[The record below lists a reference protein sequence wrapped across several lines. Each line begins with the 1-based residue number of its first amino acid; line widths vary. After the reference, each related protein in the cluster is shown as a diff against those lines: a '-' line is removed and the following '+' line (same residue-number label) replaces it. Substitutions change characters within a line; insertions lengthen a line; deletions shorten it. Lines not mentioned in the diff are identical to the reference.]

1 MIKHS
6 LLLLFRNF
14 LRFKTTFF
22 INLAG
27 LSAGLACSLLI
38 FFWVNDELQFDQFH
52 EKKDRLYQVLENRVR
67 SGGIRTSNTTSGLLG
82 ETLQGE
88 MPEVEYAMNVSSDE
102 TATLTIGDNNMKAE
116 GRFVGKDFFKMFS
129 FSLLQGDVNQVLLD
143 KSSLAISDELALKLF
158 HTTDN
163 VVGRT
168 VEYDHHDSYIISGVF
183 KKAPQQS
190 SLQPDFLGT
199 FEKYKDG
206 KEWLPDWGNTGTFA
220 FVLLKPGA
228 DVTAFNTKF
237 ANYIK
242 VKTKNA
248 DSYRTPFLK
257 RFARDYLHGNY
268 ENGVEAGGRITYVKL
283 FSIIAAFILVLA
295 AINFMNLSTAKASRR
310 MKEVGIKKAVGAG
323 RRTLMLQYL
332 GESLLMSFLSLL
344 LAVLIADLLLPKFN
358 EITNKHIVLHLD
370 IISGLQLIG
379 ITLVTGLLAGSYPA
393 IYLSGFSP
401 ATVLKGQFSASWGE
415 QWARKG
421 LVIFQFVISIV
432 FIVSVV
438 VIYKQIEFVQSR
450 DLGYQK
456 ENVIFVAREGNILT
470 DASLETFL
478 NEIKAIPGVVN
489 ASSLGHNLTGHNSG
503 TWGVQWPGKDMNDKT
518 EFENMTVNYD
528 LMETMGIEMKE
539 GRSFSRDFTD
549 TARIIFNEAAIRFM
563 GMEDP
568 IGKVVKLWGSD
579 MEVIGVAKDFNFE
592 SLHQKVKPLFL
603 RIYPNDTWQIVIKL
617 AQGPQHETIK
627 RLEST
632 FQKVN
637 PGFIFQYSFLD
648 QNQQAL
654 YAAEQRVAVLSR
666 YFAGLAVLISCLGL
680 FGLVSFTAERRLKE
694 IGIRKV
700 LGSSVFRIVF
710 LLSGDFTKTVIIAIL
725 LALPL
730 SYFLS
735 HYWLEAFAYRT
746 PLEWWYFVTAG
757 LIALCIAWLTVSVQA
772 FKAARVNPVKCLKEQ

>member
-6 LLLLFRNF
+6 ILLLFRNF

-38 FFWVNDELQFDQFH
+38 YFWVNDELQVDQFH
-52 EKKDRLYQVLENRVR
+52 EKGDRLYQVVENRVR
-67 SGGIRTSNTTSGLLG
+67 SSGIWTSYTTSGLLG
-82 ETLQGE
+82 ETLSGE
-88 MPEVEYAMNVSSDE
+88 MPEVEYAMNVSSDQA
-102 TATLTIGDNNMKAE
+102 ATFTIGDKNMKAE

-129 FSLLQGDVNQVLLD
+129 FSLLQGDINQVLLD
-143 KSSLAISDELALKLF
+143 KSSLVISDELALKLF
-158 HTTDN
+158 NTTDN

-168 VEYDHHDSYIISGVF
+168 VEYDHHDSYVISGVF
-183 KKAPQQS
+183 KKVPQQS
-190 SLQPDFLGT
+190 SMQLDFLGT

-206 KEWLPDWGNTGTFA
+206 KEWLLNWGNTGTYA
-220 FVLLKPGA
+220 FVLLKPDA
-228 DVTAFNTKF
+228 DVTAFNAKF

-242 VKTKNA
+242 VKTKDE

-257 RFARDYLHGNY
+257 LFARNYLHNNY
-268 ENGVEAGGRITYVKL
+268 ENGVEVGGRITYVKL
-283 FSIIAAFILVLA
+283 FSIIAGFILVIA

-323 RRTLMLQYL
+323 RKTLILQYL
-332 GESLLMSFLSLL
+332 GESLFMSLLSLV

-358 EITNKHIVLHLD
+358 EITGKHIALHLD
-370 IISGLQLIG
+370 GVTALQLIG
-379 ITLVTGLLAGSYPA
+379 ITVFTGLLAGSYPA
-393 IYLSGFSP
+393 VYLSGFNP
-401 ATVLKGQFSASWGE
+401 ATVLKGQFIASWGE

-421 LVIFQFVISIV
+421 LVIFQFVISII

-438 VIYKQIEFVQSR
+438 VVYKQIEFVQSR
-450 DLGYQK
+450 DLGYNK
-456 ENVIFVAREGNILT
+456 ENVIFVRREGNIWT

-478 NEIKAIPGVVN
+478 TEIKAIPGVVN
-489 ASSLGHNLTGHNSG
+489 ASSLGHNLMGHNSG
-503 TWGVQWPGKDMNDKT
+503 TSGVEWPGKDTNDKT
-518 EFENMTVNYD
+518 EFENMTVNHD

-539 GRSFSRDFTD
+539 GRSFSKDYTD

-568 IGKVVKLWGSD
+568 VGKVVKLWGD
-579 MEVIGVAKDFNFE
+579 NMEIIGVVKDFNFE

-603 RIYPNDTWQIVIKL
+603 RMYPGNTWHIVIKL

-627 RLEST
+627 QIEST
-632 FQKVN
+632 FHKVN
-637 PGFIFQYSFLD
+637 PGFIFEYSFLD
-648 QNQQAL
+648 QNQEAL
-654 YAAEQRVAVLSR
+654 YAAERRVAVLSR

-710 LLSGDFTKTVIIAIL
+710 LLSGDFTKTVLIAIL
-725 LALPL
+725 VALPL

-735 HYWLEAFAYRT
+735 HYWLEAFAYKT
-746 PLEWWYFVTAG
+746 PLEWWYFVAAG
-757 LIALCIAWLTVSVQA
+757 LIALCVAWLTVSVQA
-772 FKAARVNPVKCLKEQ
+772 FKAARVNPVRCLKEQ